1 VAARSKA
8 RKRALDVLFEA
19 ELRGLPVLGLLAER
33 MSLGE
38 QPTPE
43 YAAEIVRGVAAH
55 RDEIDDLISR
65 NAVDWTLERMPI
77 VDLTVLR
84 MGVWELLWAD
94 DVPDGVAISEAVVL
108 AQDLSTDGSPAF
120 VNGLLA
126 KVKNLK
132 PGIAA
137 AKAEAA
143 KAEAARNEAAKAE
156 AEAARQAEAARDEAA
171 KAEAV
176 SLDDEA
182 AREAQAGGLD
192 DEEASRAGEAVGG
205 RSSAEAKGGAAT
217 SDEAVM
223 RDDSP
228 AEASTETEASPETA
242 GPAQPVPG
250 ARRATSARTPRSGRG
265 LLKPPRVAV
274 KPESDSTGS

>member
-1 VAARSKA
+1 
-8 RKRALDVLFEA
+8 VLFEA
-19 ELRGLPVLGLLAER
+19 ELRGLPVLGLLTER

-55 RDEIDDLISR
+55 RDQIDALIAD

-94 DVPDGVAISEAVVL
+94 DVPDGVAISEAVTL

-132 PGIAA
+132 PGMAAA
-137 AKAEAA
+137 AKDKATEDGEAA
-143 KAEAARNEAAKAE
+143 GG
-156 AEAARQAEAARDEAA
+156 EAARQDEVAAEDGLSSEDEAA
-171 KAEAV
+171 SGEVAGG
-176 SLDDEA
+176 EA
-182 AREAQAGGLD
+182 AAK
-192 DEEASRAGEAVGG
+192 DEW
-205 RSSAEAKGGAAT
+205 T
-217 SDEAVM
+217 
-223 RDDSP
+223 SP
-228 AEASTETEASPETA
+228 AAS
-242 GPAQPVPG
+242 
-250 ARRATSARTPRSGRG
+250 ATRSARGGRSGRG
-265 LLKPPRVAV
+265 LVKPPRIATRASS
-274 KPESDSTGS
+274 EDDSSDD